1 MQALHPLPP
10 DVERALLAVVGRHG
24 LITDPVRLLA
34 YEADALTTMRGTP
47 RAVLLPDSRQALIE
61 AVRLL
66 HSAGLP
72 FVPRGAGTG
81 LSGGAVAHDSVI
93 LATTRLNRILRID
106 PEDRTALV
114 EPGVVTADIS
124 TAARPH
130 GLRYLPD
137 PASAAACTIGGN
149 VAMNSGGPHCLKHG
163 VTSDHVLGLEILLPD
178 GTMAWLGRGAD
189 GGLDLAGLF
198 IGSEG
203 TIGIITSVLV
213 GLSPLATETR
223 ALLGLFDGV
232 GAAGAAVSEVFERG
246 LVPVAL
252 ELIDQATIELV
263 EASIF
268 AVGLPTDVAA
278 ALVIECEG
286 DPEDVEADLEI
297 AAAACRERGAR
308 EVRIATDETE
318 RLAIWRARKKAYG
331 VLGRAAPDVFV
342 QDAVVP
348 RTELARLLPE
358 IERIA
363 RDHELRLASFFHAG
377 DGNLHP
383 NLLFDRR
390 DPAEVGRVELA
401 GAEIMRL
408 CVDAGG
414 TITGEHGV
422 GSDKVRY
429 MPLMF
434 GLAELDVMDRLHEA
448 FDADG
453 NANPGKLLPPGGS
466 RKPGAD
472 G

>member
-1 MQALHPLPP
+1 MQALHQLPP
-10 DVERALLAVVGRHG
+10 DVETALLASVGSRG
-24 LITDPVRLLA
+24 LITDPARLLA
-34 YEADALTTMRGTP
+34 YESDALTTVRGMP
-47 RAVLLPDSRQALIE
+47 RAVLLPGSRQALVE
-61 AVRLL
+61 VVRLL

-81 LSGGAVAHDSVI
+81 LSGGAVAHDTVI
-93 LATTRLNRILRID
+93 VATTRLDRILRID
-106 PEDRTALV
+106 SEDRTALV
-114 EPGVVTADIS
+114 EPGIVTAEIS
-124 TAARPH
+124 RAAADF

-137 PASAAACTIGGN
+137 PASATACTIGGN

-163 VTSDHVLGLEILLPD
+163 VTSDHVHGLEIVLPD
-178 GTMAWLGRGAD
+178 GSTSWLGRGAD

-203 TIGIITSVLV
+203 TIGIISSVLV
-213 GLSPLATETR
+213 GLSPLAAEAR

-263 EASIF
+263 EASVF
-268 AVGLPTDVAA
+268 AVGFPLDVAA

-286 DPEDVEADLEI
+286 DPADVEADLEI
-297 AAAACRERGAR
+297 AAAACRKHGAR
-308 EVRIATDETE
+308 EVRIARDERE
-318 RLAIWRARKKAYG
+318 RLAIWQARKKAFG
-331 VLGRAAPDVFV
+331 VLGRAAPDVLV

-348 RTELARLLPE
+348 RTELERLLPE

-363 RDHELRLASFFHAG
+363 RGYGLRLANFFHAG

-390 DPAEVGRVELA
+390 DPAEVERVERA

-434 GLAELDVMDRLHEA
+434 GHAELALMNRLHEA
-448 FDADG
+448 FDVDG
-453 NANPGKLLPPGGS
+453 GANPGKLLPLNEPGEQG
-466 RKPGAD
+466 
-472 G
+472 

>member
-1 MQALHPLPP
+1 MLASAPLPR
-10 DVERALLAVVGRHG
+10 DVETALLAIVGSPG

-34 YEADALTTMRGTP
+34 YEADALTTSRGTP
-47 RAVLLPDSRQALIE
+47 SAVLLPGSRQELSE
-61 AVRLL
+61 VVKLL

-81 LSGGAVAHDSVI
+81 LSGGAVAQDTVI
-93 LATTRLNRILRID
+93 LATTRLNRILQID

-114 EPGVVTADIS
+114 EPGVVTAQIS
-124 TAARPH
+124 MAALPY
-130 GLRYLPD
+130 GLRFLPD
-137 PASAAACTIGGN
+137 PASATACTIGGN

-178 GTMAWLGRGAD
+178 GTSAWLGRGAD

-203 TIGIITSVLV
+203 TMGIVTSVLL
-213 GLSPLATETR
+213 GLSPLAAETR
-223 ALLGLFDGV
+223 ALLGLFDSV

-252 ELIDQATIELV
+252 ELIDQATIRLV
-263 EASIF
+263 EASVF
-268 AVGLPTDVAA
+268 AVGFPTDVAA

-286 DPEDVEADLEI
+286 DPEDVEADLAI
-297 AAAACRERGAR
+297 AAAACREHGAS
-308 EVRIATDETE
+308 EVRVATDETE
-318 RLAIWRARKKAYG
+318 RLAIWQARKKAYG

-348 RTELARLLPE
+348 RTELERLLPE

-363 RDHELRLASFFHAG
+363 RGHGLRLANFFHAG

-390 DPAEVGRVELA
+390 DADEVERVEQA
-401 GAEIMRL
+401 GAEIMHL
-408 CVDAGG
+408 CVAAGG

-422 GSDKVRY
+422 GLDKIRH

-434 GLAELDVMDRLHEA
+434 GPAELDTMNRLHEA
-448 FDADG
+448 FDPDG
-453 NANPGKLLPPGGS
+453 GANPGKVLPATGS
-466 RKPGAD
+466 AEVAG
-472 G
+472 

>member
-1 MQALHPLPP
+1 MQALHQLPP
-10 DVERALLAVVGRHG
+10 DVETALLAIVGSHG

-34 YEADALTTMRGTP
+34 YEADALTTTRGTP
-47 RAVLLPDSRQALIE
+47 RAVLLPASRQELVDIID
-61 AVRLL
+61 VLR
-66 HSAGLP
+66 SAGIP

-81 LSGGAVAHDSVI
+81 LSGGCVAHDTVI
-93 LATTRLNRILRID
+93 LATTRLNSILRID

-114 EPGVVTADIS
+114 EPGVVTAQIS
-124 TAARPH
+124 MAALPH
-130 GLRYLPD
+130 GLRFLPD
-137 PASAAACTIGGN
+137 PASATACTIGGN

-178 GTMAWLGRGAD
+178 GTTAWLGRGAD

-203 TIGIITSVLV
+203 TIGIITSILLS
-213 GLSPLATETR
+213 LSPLATETR
-223 ALLGLFDGV
+223 ALLGLFESV
-232 GAAGAAVSEVFERG
+232 SAAGAAVSEVFERG

-252 ELIDQATIELV
+252 ELIDQATIRLV
-263 EASIF
+263 EASVF
-268 AVGLPTDVAA
+268 AVGFPTDIAA

-286 DPEDVEADLEI
+286 DPEDVEAELAI
-297 AAAACRERGAR
+297 AAAACRDHGAH
-308 EVRIATDETE
+308 EVRIATDEQE
-318 RLAIWRARKKAYG
+318 RRAIWQARKKAYG

-348 RTELARLLPE
+348 RTELERLLPE

-363 RDHELRLASFFHAG
+363 RSHGLRLANFFHAG

-390 DPAEVGRVELA
+390 DADEVERVERA

-429 MPLMF
+429 MSLMF
-434 GLAELDVMDRLHEA
+434 SPSELDTMTRLHEA

-453 NANPGKLLPPGGS
+453 VANPGKVLPTTRSPEAAG
-466 RKPGAD
+466 
-472 G
+472 

>member
-1 MQALHPLPP
+1 MRAPRPIPP
-10 DVERALLAVVGRHG
+10 DLEQALLAAVGTDG
-24 LITDPVRLLA
+24 MITDPDQLLA
-34 YEADALTTMRGTP
+34 YESDALTTVRGTP
-47 RAVLLPDSRQALIE
+47 RAVLLPESREGLIE

-66 HSAGLP
+66 HESGLS

-81 LSGGAVAHDSVI
+81 LSGGSVAHDSVV
-93 LATTRLNRILRID
+93 LATTRLDRILRID
-106 PEDRTALV
+106 PMDRTALV
-114 EPGVVTADIS
+114 EPGVITEEIS
-124 TAARPH
+124 RAASAH

-137 PASAAACTIGGN
+137 PASATACTIGGN

-163 VTSDHVLGLEILLPD
+163 VTSDHVLGLEVVLPD
-178 GTMAWLGRGAD
+178 GSIAWLGRGAD

-203 TIGIITSVLV
+203 TIGVITSVLV
-213 GLSPLATETR
+213 GLSPLPAETR
-223 ALLGLFDGV
+223 ALLALFDGI
-232 GAAGAAVSEVFERG
+232 GAAGAAVTEVFERG

-252 ELIDQATIELV
+252 ELIDRATIQLV

-268 AVGLPTDVAA
+268 AVGFPTDVAA

-286 DPEDVEADLEI
+286 DPEDVEADLAI
-297 AAAACRERGAR
+297 AAAACREHSAR
-308 EVRIATDETE
+308 QVRIAADERE
-318 RLAIWRARKKAYG
+318 RLAIWQARKKAFG

-348 RTELARLLPE
+348 RTELERLLPA

-363 RDHELRLASFFHAG
+363 RDHDLRLANFFHAG

-390 DPAEVGRVELA
+390 DEDEVGRVERA

-429 MPLMF
+429 MSTMF
-434 GLAELDVMDRLHEA
+434 GPAELEAMHRIHDA
-448 FDADG
+448 FDASDES
-453 NANPGKLLPPGGS
+453 NPGKLLPAVRRPREPG
-466 RKPGAD
+466 
-472 G
+472 

>member
-1 MQALHPLPP
+1 MHPLHPLPP
-10 DVERALLAVVGRHG
+10 DVEHALLAVVGSHG
-24 LITDPVRLLA
+24 LITDPGRLLA
-34 YEADALTTMRGTP
+34 YEADALTTRRGTP

-61 AVRLL
+61 VVRLL

-81 LSGGAVAHDSVI
+81 LSGGSVAHDTVI
-93 LATTRLNRILRID
+93 LTTTRLNRILQID

-114 EPGVVTADIS
+114 EPGVVTAEIS
-124 TAARPH
+124 VAAEPH

-137 PASAAACTIGGN
+137 PASATACTIGGN
-149 VAMNSGGPHCLKHG
+149 VAMNAGGPHCLRHG
-163 VTSDHVLGLEILLPD
+163 VTSDHVLGLEIVLPD
-178 GTMAWLGRGAD
+178 GTTAWLGRGAD

-203 TIGIITSVLV
+203 TIGIVSSVLV
-213 GLSPLATETR
+213 GLSPLATEAR
-223 ALLGLFDGV
+223 ALLGLFDSV

-268 AVGLPTDVAA
+268 AVGIPTDVAA

-286 DPEDVEADLEI
+286 DPEDVEADLAV
-297 AAAACRERGAR
+297 AAAACREHGAR
-308 EVRIATDETE
+308 EVRIARDERE
-318 RLAIWRARKKAYG
+318 RLAIWQARKKAYG

-348 RTELARLLPE
+348 RTELEQLLPE
-358 IERIA
+358 IEQIA
-363 RDHELRLASFFHAG
+363 RSHELRLANFFHAG

-390 DPAEVGRVELA
+390 DPDEVERVERA

-429 MPLMF
+429 MPLVF
-434 GLAELDVMDRLHEA
+434 GPAELDLMNRLHEA
-448 FDADG
+448 FDPDG
-453 NANPGKLLPPGGS
+453 SANPGKLLPETGS
-466 RKPGAD
+466 GEPE
-472 G
+472 

>member
-10 DVERALLAVVGRHG
+10 DVETALLAIVGSHG

-34 YEADALTTMRGTP
+34 YEADALTTTRGTP
-47 RAVLLPDSRQALIE
+47 RAVLLPGSRHELAEI
-61 AVRLL
+61 VRVL

-81 LSGGAVAHDSVI
+81 LSGGAVAHDTVI
-93 LATTRLNRILRID
+93 LATTRLNRILQVD

-114 EPGVVTADIS
+114 EPGVVTAQIS
-124 TAARPH
+124 LAALPH

-137 PASAAACTIGGN
+137 PASATACTIGGN

-178 GTMAWLGRGAD
+178 GTTTWLGRGAD
-189 GGLDLAGLF
+189 CGLDLGGLF

-213 GLSPLATETR
+213 GLSPLAAETR
-223 ALLGLFDGV
+223 ALLGLFDSV

-252 ELIDQATIELV
+252 ELIDQATIRLV
-263 EASIF
+263 EASVF

-286 DPEDVEADLEI
+286 DPEDVEADLAI
-297 AAAACRERGAR
+297 AAAACREHGAH
-308 EVRIATDETE
+308 EVRIATDERE
-318 RLAIWRARKKAYG
+318 RLAIWQARKKAYG
-331 VLGRAAPDVFV
+331 VLGREAPDVLV

-348 RTELARLLPE
+348 RTELERLLPE

-363 RDHELRLASFFHAG
+363 RGHGLRLANFFHAG

-390 DPAEVGRVELA
+390 DAAEVERVERA

-408 CVDAGG
+408 CVGAGG

-434 GLAELDVMDRLHEA
+434 GAGEFDAMNRLHAA
-448 FDADG
+448 FDPDG
-453 NANPGKLLPPGGS
+453 GSNPGKVLPAASAPESG
-466 RKPGAD
+466 
-472 G
+472 

>member
-1 MQALHPLPP
+1 MQALNPLPR
-10 DVERALLAVVGRHG
+10 DVESALLAIVGSNG

-34 YEADALTTMRGTP
+34 YEADALTTTRGTP
-47 RAVLLPDSRQALIE
+47 RAVLLPESHRELVE
-61 AVRLL
+61 AVRVL
-66 HSAGLP
+66 HSAGLS

-81 LSGGAVAHDSVI
+81 LSGGAVAHDTVI
-93 LATTRLNRILRID
+93 LTTTRLDQILRID
-106 PEDRTALV
+106 PEDRTALL
-114 EPGVVTADIS
+114 EPGVVTAQIS
-124 TAARPH
+124 IAAAPY

-137 PASAAACTIGGN
+137 PASATACTIGGN

-178 GTMAWLGRGAD
+178 GTTTWLGRGAD
-189 GGLDLAGLF
+189 GGFDLAGLF

-203 TIGIITSVLV
+203 TIGIISSVLV
-213 GLSPLATETR
+213 GLSPLADETR

-232 GAAGAAVSEVFERG
+232 GAAGAAVSEVFARG

-252 ELIDQATIELV
+252 ELIDQATIRLV
-263 EASIF
+263 EESVF

-297 AAAACRERGAR
+297 AAAACREHGAQ
-308 EVRIATDETE
+308 EVRIARDETE
-318 RLAIWRARKKAYG
+318 RLAIWQARKKAYG

-348 RTELARLLPE
+348 RTELERLLPE

-363 RDHELRLASFFHAG
+363 RSHGLRLANFFHAG

-383 NLLFDRR
+383 NLMFDRR
-390 DPAEVGRVELA
+390 DAAEVRRVELA
-401 GAEIMRL
+401 GSEIMRL

-434 GLAELDVMDRLHEA
+434 GLDELDVMNRLHEA

-453 NANPGKLLPPGGS
+453 RANPGKVLPAASYQEP
-466 RKPGAD
+466 D
-472 G
+472 